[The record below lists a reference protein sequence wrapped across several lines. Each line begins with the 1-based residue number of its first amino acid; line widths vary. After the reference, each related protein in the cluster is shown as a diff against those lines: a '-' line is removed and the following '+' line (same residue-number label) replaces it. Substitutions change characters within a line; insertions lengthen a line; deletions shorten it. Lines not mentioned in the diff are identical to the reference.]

1 MSEVC
6 LYVYS
11 SNKKLKIVFRNLEI
25 DLSKVSAWFN
35 INSLKSNPGKFQ
47 FMVLGT
53 KENDSFVLN
62 IGKNKIESSHEV
74 TLLGVNIEK
83 QLKLIL
89 KSYIEELCR

>member
-25 DLSKVSAWFN
+25 NLNKVSAWFN

-62 IGKNKIESSHEV
+62 IGKNKIESSPEV

-83 QLKLIL
+83 QLKLTL